1 MNAKSDRHSPKCIPA
16 GIPAAPALPV
26 GRTKEENRMK
36 KLLSLMLVCVLALGC
51 AASALAEG
59 ESIRV
64 AWWGGQERHNM
75 TIEALDAYAAA
86 NGVTMAYE
94 YTSWGS
100 YF

>member
-1 MNAKSDRHSPKCIPA
+1 
-16 GIPAAPALPV
+16 
-26 GRTKEENRMK
+26 MK
-36 KLLSLMLVCVLALGC
+36 KLLSLMLVCGLALGC

-100 YF
+100 YFENLATQAVGANSAFSPRMRG